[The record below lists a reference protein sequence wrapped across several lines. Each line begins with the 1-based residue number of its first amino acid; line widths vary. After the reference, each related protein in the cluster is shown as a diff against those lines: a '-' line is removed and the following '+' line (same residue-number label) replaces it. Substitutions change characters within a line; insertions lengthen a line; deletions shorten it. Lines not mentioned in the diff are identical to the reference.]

1 MRPATSPRTGPTCAA
16 YLVALCLFGAFAL
29 PAVAAPEAGD
39 VYVAGGDVHTGGP
52 IRGDFGA
59 AGGKVSLDEPV
70 AGTAWVAGGSVQVH
84 APVRDALRVA
94 GGDVAV
100 DSVVGG
106 NLMAAGGQI
115 ALGEGAVVAGT
126 ATLYAGRVT
135 VDGRIDGD
143 LHASGRRITIN
154 GEVRGDVDARAD
166 TIELGPNAR
175 IGGTLRYRSRSELR
189 KAEGATIGAIV
200 LRQRERDRR
209 AGGEEVVIR
218 HRSLDL
224 PGAWPLGGF
233 AALLSLLVSA
243 AVFLLLVPRYA
254 AQASDRLTE
263 GPLGAVA
270 LGVVAVLLLPVVAIL
285 LCITV
290 LGIPLGLL
298 LLAVYPVLLLA
309 GFFIGVLAIAR
320 RLVVALRK
328 PQPTGF
334 VGNFGWFVLALV
346 IAVLVGLV
354 PGIGKLAIALLV
366 LGGSGAAVTELQRRR
381 KGGGPTPQARPVSAG
396 LA

>member
-1 MRPATSPRTGPTCAA
+1 MRPAFANQRSTCMGLLLAA
-16 YLVALCLFGAFAL
+16 CLCGAFAA
-29 PAVAAPEAGD
+29 PALAAPEAGD

-94 GGDVAV
+94 AGDVQF
-100 DSVVGG
+100 DSAVGG

-115 ALGEGAVVAGT
+115 ALGKDAVVGGN

-135 VDGRIDGD
+135 VDGRVDGD
-143 LHASGRRITIN
+143 LHASSRRITIN

-166 TIELGPNAR
+166 IIELGPNAR

-200 LRQRERDRR
+200 LRQRERR

-224 PGAWPLGGF
+224 PSAWPLGGF
-233 AALLSLLVSA
+233 AAVLSLLVSA
-243 AVFLLLVPRYA
+243 VVFLLLVPRYA
-254 AQASDRLTE
+254 AQSSDRLVE

-270 LGVVAVLLLPVVAIL
+270 LGVLALIAVPVVAIL
-285 LCITV
+285 LCITL

-298 LLAVYPVLLLA
+298 LLAVYPVLLLV

-320 RLVVALRK
+320 RLAVALRR
-328 PQPTGF
+328 PQPAGF
-334 VGNFGWFVLALV
+334 VGTFGWFVLALV
-346 IAVLVGLV
+346 IAVLVGMV
-354 PGIGKLAIALLV
+354 PGIGKLAVALLV
-366 LGGSGAAVTELQRRR
+366 LGGSGAAVMELQRRR
-381 KGGGPTPQARPVSAG
+381 KGGGPTAHGQPVGAG